1 MYEKFISPTVIPL
14 SYHISHGGPSHNL
27 ANIIRVIDPGQKIG
41 WTQTYA
47 QTQRYVPLQTA
58 GQDALEL

>member
-1 MYEKFISPTVIPL
+1 MYEKFISPTVIP
-14 SYHISHGGPSHNL
+14 HFPSHNL
-27 ANIIRVIDPGQKIG
+27 ANIVRVTDPGQKTG

-47 QTQRYVPLQTA
+47 QTQRQVPLQRA